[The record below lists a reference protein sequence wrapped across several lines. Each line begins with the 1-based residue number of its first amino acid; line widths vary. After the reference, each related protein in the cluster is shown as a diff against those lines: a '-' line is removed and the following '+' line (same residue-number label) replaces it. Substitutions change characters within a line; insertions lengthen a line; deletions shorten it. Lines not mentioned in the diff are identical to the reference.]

1 MLTAAQARELAN
13 DFEKRRQAK
22 NYVGD
27 QILPQIEEQA
37 VKGKTELIFEMC
49 KPGLESFI
57 ISELENLGYY
67 VKKSDSYNLGLWT
80 SCIISW

>member
-1 MLTAAQARELAN
+1 MLTAEKARELAN

-27 QILPQIEEQA
+27 HILPQIEKQA
-37 VKGKTELIFEMC
+37 IRGNTELIFEIC
-49 KPGLESFI
+49 KPGLESFV
-57 ISELENLGYY
+57 ISELESLGYY
-67 VKKSDSYNLGLWT
+67 VKKIDGRNLGLWT